1 MILDDDD
8 DDDDAFDSVTPFV
21 SYSLYQVLGNK
32 IKLSRNNG
40 RKVSSC
46 ALIDI
51 LFDKV
56 MFEGVLATFGTDA
69 GTK

>member
-21 SYSLYQVLGNK
+21 SYSLYQVLG
-32 IKLSRNNG
+32 NNG

>member
-1 MILDDDD
+1 MILDDDN

-21 SYSLYQVLGNK
+21 SYSLYQVLG
-32 IKLSRNNG
+32 NNG